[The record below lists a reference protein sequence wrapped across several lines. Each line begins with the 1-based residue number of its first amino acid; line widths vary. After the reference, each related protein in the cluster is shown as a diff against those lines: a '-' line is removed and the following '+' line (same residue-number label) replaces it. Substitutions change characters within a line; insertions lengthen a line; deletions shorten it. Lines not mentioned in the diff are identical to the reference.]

1 MGLTVL
7 AHAYAV
13 QRYQLVGTPD
23 PPPGTCSL
31 DMPSLS
37 PATWVLSRTG
47 GPGPG
52 ACRRWWPGG
61 GVSRLG
67 GTVRADRLVVA
78 LPGAAVAVLNEEA
91 ARAAE
96 LIGLLGNDPDRELL
110 TGQVSAGQLHR
121 LGGVDLIHRPRPGVV
136 AHHPHQRSRVVH
148 QLIPH
153 RRPGGVVIS
162 GHHTVL
168 TEEKKLDHAGSAR
181 SLSSLGLANT
191 LGGCCAPALRMV
203 PAPPRVRTSN
213 WRIPAH
219 GDRAQ

>member
-23 PPPGTCSL
+23 PPPGTCFL
-31 DMPSLS
+31 DMPSRS

-67 GTVRADRLVVA
+67 GAVRADRLVVA
-78 LPGAAVAVLNEEA
+78 LPGVAVAVLNEEA

-110 TGQVSAGQLHR
+110 TGQVSAGQLPR
-121 LGGVDLIHRPRPGVV
+121 LCSVDLIHCPRPGVV
-136 AHHPHQRSRVVH
+136 AHHTHQRSRVVH
-148 QLIPH
+148 QLVSSG
-153 RRPGGVVIS
+153 RPGGVVIS

-168 TEEKKLDHAGSAR
+168 TERKTGPRGALHA
-181 SLSSLGLANT
+181 
-191 LGGCCAPALRMV
+191 V
-203 PAPPRVRTSN
+203 
-213 WRIPAH
+213 
-219 GDRAQ
+219 